1 MALPVSRPVSASIAA
16 IFALTLSG
24 CGGMESDGP
33 TFESMANA
41 VASIDV
47 PMTPASRDAPS
58 AAAPLPSQQA
68 GLRPALQV
76 QVMDPHDLWDARD
89 GTLEGAVRQAVV
101 QTAADAAP
109 AVAQSVGRAVV
120 QQASERVGLRP
131 ALPSAARAGSAVIQL
146 GAFSSE
152 AAARSAWAEIGKGG
166 ALSGLSPRFEAVEV
180 NGKRLTRLKVG
191 PIPAEAAAGL
201 CRAARI
207 TDPWCRRGV

>member
-1 MALPVSRPVSASIAA
+1 MALPVSRPVSVSIAA
-16 IFALTLSG
+16 LFALTLSG
-24 CGGMESDGP
+24 CGGMEGDGR

-47 PMTPASRDAPS
+47 PMTPASRDAPAV
-58 AAAPLPSQQA
+58 AAILPSQQA

-89 GTLEGAVRQAVV
+89 GTMEGAVRQAVV
-101 QTAADAAP
+101 RTAAEAAP
-109 AVAQSVGRAVV
+109 AVAQSVTRAVV
-120 QQASERVGLRP
+120 QQASERAGLRP
-131 ALPSAARAGSAVIQL
+131 ALPASAGSAVIQL

-152 AAARSAWAEIGKGG
+152 AAARAAWAEIGKGG

-201 CRAARI
+201 CRAARVS
-207 TDPWCRRGV
+207 DPWCRRST

>member
-1 MALPVSRPVSASIAA
+1 MALPVSRPVSVSIAA
-16 IFALTLSG
+16 LFALTLSG
-24 CGGMESDGP
+24 CGGMEGDGR

-47 PMTPASRDAPS
+47 PMTPASRDAPTVS
-58 AAAPLPSQQA
+58 APLPSQQA

-89 GTLEGAVRQAVV
+89 GVVEGAVRQAVV
-101 QTAADAAP
+101 RTAAEAAP
-109 AVAQSVGRAVV
+109 AVAQTVTRAVV
-120 QQASERVGLRP
+120 QQASERAGLRP
-131 ALPSAARAGSAVIQL
+131 ALPASAGSAVIQL

-152 AAARSAWAEIGKGG
+152 AAARAAWSEIGKGG

-201 CRAARI
+201 CRAARVS
-207 TDPWCRRGV
+207 DPWCRRGV

>member
-1 MALPVSRPVSASIAA
+1 MAQFVSRPVFLTLSALS
-16 IFALTLSG
+16 ALTLSG
-24 CGGMESDGP
+24 CGGMEGDGR
-33 TFESMANA
+33 TFESMAQA

-58 AAAPLPSQQA
+58 LAAALPSRQA

-89 GTLEGAVRQAVV
+89 GTMEGTARQAVV
-101 QTAADAAP
+101 RTAAEAAP
-109 AVAQSVGRAVV
+109 AVARSVTRAVV
-120 QQASERVGLRP
+120 QQASERAGLRP
-131 ALPSAARAGSAVIQL
+131 ALPASAGSAVIQL

-152 AAARSAWAEIGKGG
+152 AAARAAWTEIGEGG

-191 PIPAEAAAGL
+191 PIPVEAAAGL
-201 CRAARI
+201 CRAARVS
-207 TDPWCRRGV
+207 DPWCRSGA